1 MKSPFIWRK
10 TAGAI
15 IFYQRGKDIE
25 YLILKHKNYW
35 NFPKGGVEEKE
46 TEKEA
51 AEREIKEETGLFGLS
66 FVPGFRATR
75 NIFYRGS
82 KNSIKIEHRGRLVYR
97 RSILFLAESKN
108 KTVRISKEHFG
119 YAWLGFEEA
128 KKRLAILGDNHKV
141 LIEADKFLHD
151 YSAKKSLPR

>member
-1 MKSPFIWRK
+1 MIKSPFIWRK

-15 IFYQRGKDIE
+15 IFHQRGKDIE

-35 NFPKGGVEEKE
+35 NFPKGGVEKGE
-46 TEKEA
+46 TEIEA
-51 AEREIKEETGLFGLS
+51 ARREIQEETGLVNVGFI
-66 FVPGFRATR
+66 PGFKVAR
-75 NIFYRGS
+75 NLFYRTS
-82 KNSIKIEHRGRLVYR
+82 RTSIKVEHRGRLVYR

-141 LIEADKFLHD
+141 LIKADKFLHD
-151 YSAKKSLPR
+151 YLAKKSV